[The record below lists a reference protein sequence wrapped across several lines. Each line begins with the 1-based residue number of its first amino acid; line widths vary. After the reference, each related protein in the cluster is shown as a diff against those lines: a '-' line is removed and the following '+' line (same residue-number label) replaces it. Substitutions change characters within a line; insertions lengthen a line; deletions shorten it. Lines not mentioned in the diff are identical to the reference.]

1 MVLHIIVGSKAVD
14 ALLDSEWAVRK
25 GDKEPLFSSRD
36 DIVTFLNK

>member
-14 ALLDSEWAVRK
+14 ALLDSEWGKKK
-25 GDKEPLFSSRD
+25 GDKDPFFNSRH